1 MKKRIIIGLG
11 IIVALLV
18 VVVIGVALFVDVNQ
32 YRGLVQTQLEQQ
44 LQRKVTLGRMSLGL
58 IPLRFQVAD
67 TVISDD
73 PQFGGQQPFLRA
85 GSLDVRVGLLSLIS
99 GNVSVSALDL
109 QRPSVELIK
118 DKQGTWNFSTIG
130 AAKKDSGQAA
140 ESGSGTAVSLDKLSI
155 RDGQIAI
162 TDHAQGQP
170 RTVYDHID
178 LTLANYRP
186 GAPFDFDFAV
196 HTPGEGAQ
204 ELRLNG
210 TAGPVAED
218 DPAKTPM
225 KATLTLKEVGIEGLR
240 AFLGEAAS
248 SAAAGSLS
256 GETQIANQSGNL
268 SAAGK
273 LRVDRARFNNLDVGY
288 PIGLDYDVSAKL
300 PEGLFTIT
308 RGAIQLGSTPL
319 SIAGTINTNRTPA
332 RIDLNLKS
340 GSVSIAEIARL
351 ASAVGVA
358 FGAGTNVAGNI
369 SVDLRATGSAE
380 KPALNGTIAGR
391 DLNISGKD
399 VPQPVQVKA
408 LDIILTPDEI
418 RSNEFAAVSGKT
430 TVNSRFSVR
439 QYTSASPAIDLGLR
453 APNATLPEIQ
463 SIAKAYG
470 ATGIDQING
479 QGSLNLDLRAQ
490 GTTDSLSSP
499 DMMRALNGTLNL
511 DFSPIQLKG
520 FNIAQELASI
530 GGFSSGSENKT
541 ISDLL
546 KLTGRV
552 VIKNGIAQSD
562 DLQAQLAIGNLAAAG
577 TADLAAETLNLKVS
591 AVISKAV
598 SDKVGSTRVGGYM
611 RTVLSNPDGELVI
624 PATLT
629 GTFKQPKFSPDVQAF
644 AQMQKQRLLPSLANP
659 KGALSGILGTL
670 TSQQPKPETAAE
682 TTEQPAAAAPSP
694 KPAAAI
700 KGLLGGLLGGKK
712 SSGSSLAGTSWRWAN
727 SAQFVLTFNND
738 GSVASSTDC
747 NTFSGTFTA
756 DGSKLGIGRLASTR
770 KACQGSQEGPYAA
783 SLQDAASYTISGD
796 TLSIGLKSG
805 GSMSFRKNN

>member
-1 MKKRIIIGLG
+1 MIPDSAASSLSSAPEASTFAS
-11 IIVALLV
+11 VCCHSSA
-18 VVVIGVALFVDVNQ
+18 
-32 YRGLVQTQLEQQ
+32 
-44 LQRKVTLGRMSLGL
+44 VT
-58 IPLRFQVAD
+58 
-67 TVISDD
+67 
-73 PQFGGQQPFLRA
+73 
-85 GSLDVRVGLLSLIS
+85 
-99 GNVSVSALDL
+99 SALVRSTCRGRL
-109 QRPSVELIK
+109 SNSSRTNKEPGIFRPSAPGRK
-118 DKQGTWNFSTIG
+118 DPAPAPAG
-130 AAKKDSGQAA
+130 
-140 ESGSGTAVSLDKLSI
+140 GSGTSISLDKLSI
-155 RDGQIAI
+155 KDGQIAI
-162 TDHAQGQP
+162 TDHEQGQP

-178 LTLANYRP
+178 LTLSNYRP
-186 GAPFDFDFAV
+186 GAPVDLDLAV

-204 ELRLNG
+204 ELRLKG
-210 TAGPVAED
+210 TVGPVADD
-218 DPAKTPM
+218 DPAKTPV
-225 KATLTLKEVGIEGLR
+225 KATLSLKEVGIEGLR
-240 AFLGEAAS
+240 SFLGEAAS
-248 SAAAGSLS
+248 SGAAGSLS
-256 GETQIANQSGNL
+256 GETQIANASGNL

-273 LRVDRARFNNLDVGY
+273 LRIDRARFNNLDVGY
-288 PIGLDYDVSAKL
+288 PIALDYDVTAKL

-351 ASAVGVA
+351 ASALGVA
-358 FGAGTNVAGNI
+358 FGTGTNVAGNI
-369 SVDLRATGSAE
+369 SVDLHATGSAE

-408 LDIILTPDEI
+408 LDIVLTPDEI

-453 APNATLPEIQ
+453 APNASLPEIQ

-479 QGSLNLDLRAQ
+479 QGSLNFDIRAQ

-511 DFSPIQLKG
+511 DFSPLQLKG

-530 GGFSSGSENKT
+530 GGFSAGSDNKT

-546 KLTGRV
+546 KLTGHV

-562 DLQAQLAIGNLAAAG
+562 DLQGQLAIGNLAAAG

-624 PATLT
+624 PALLT

-659 KGALSGILGTL
+659 KGGLSGILGAL
-670 TSQQPKPETAAE
+670 PAAEARSRRRESGAACHRAAAE
-682 TTEQPAAAAPSP
+682 TCGRNKRSARWIVGRQEIFGFVACRYVMEM
-694 KPAAAI
+694 
-700 KGLLGGLLGGKK
+700 GKLR
-712 SSGSSLAGTSWRWAN
+712 SVRAHVQQRRN
-727 SAQFVLTFNND
+727 SREF
-738 GSVASSTDC
+738 
-747 NTFSGTFTA
+747 
-756 DGSKLGIGRLASTR
+756 
-770 KACQGSQEGPYAA
+770 
-783 SLQDAASYTISGD
+783 
-796 TLSIGLKSG
+796 IGLQYVFGNIHCRRFEAGNRPPRVDAESLPGIAGMVRTLRLCRTPLHTRSPATLFRSG
-805 GSMSFRKNN
+805 